1 MGRPEGVTRR
11 ALGRATLARQLLLER
26 SPLGPVA
33 AIEALAGMQA
43 QEPRPPFI
51 GLWSRI
57 RGFEPAQ
64 LRDALRTGAVLRAPL
79 LRGTLHLVSA
89 ADFRLLREACQPA
102 LDLATRV
109 LRDRVA
115 GADLDAVCALARTA
129 LEERPRT
136 SAQMREL
143 MAERFPTS
151 DARALAY
158 LARMHVPLALV
169 PSEDEWGYP
178 RDPSLALAAAGPG
191 DTTTLVRR
199 YLAAFGPA
207 SVADAQEWSG
217 VRGLTPAFET
227 LGDELVRL
235 RDESGREL
243 FDLPDAPRP
252 PQDTPS
258 PVRLL
263 PEFDNLVLGH
273 ADRGRFIAPEHRAL
287 LITKNLRVPATF
299 LVDGEVA
306 GTWSVTRRAR
316 SATLELVPFA
326 RLAAGARRELEQESV
341 ALLAA
346 IEPERAGEV
355 RVTPR

>member
-1 MGRPEGVTRR
+1 MTRR
-11 ALGRATLARQLLLER
+11 ELGRATLARQLLLER
-26 SPLGPVA
+26 SPLGAVA

-57 RGFEPAQ
+57 RGFEPAT
-64 LRDALRTGAVLRAPL
+64 LRDALRSGAVLRAPL

-89 ADFRLLREACQPA
+89 EDFRLLRGACQPA
-102 LDLATRV
+102 LDLAARV
-109 LRDRVA
+109 LRERAA

-143 MAERFPTS
+143 MAAHFPGS
-151 DARALAY
+151 DPRALAY
-158 LARMHVPLALV
+158 LARMQVPLALV
-169 PSEDEWGYP
+169 PSEDEWGFP
-178 RDPSLALAAAGPG
+178 RDPALALAAAAPG
-191 DTTTLVRR
+191 EATALVRR

-217 VRGLTPAFET
+217 VRGLAPAFEA
-227 LGDELVRL
+227 LGEELVRL
-235 RDESGREL
+235 TDETGREL
-243 FDLPDAPRP
+243 FDLPDALRP
-252 PQDTPS
+252 PADTPA
-258 PVRLL
+258 PARLL

-273 ADRGRFIAPEHRAL
+273 ADRSRFIAPEHRPL

-306 GTWSVTRRAR
+306 GTWSLTRRAR
-316 SATLELVPFA
+316 SATIELVPFA
-326 RLAAGARRELEQESV
+326 RLAAGARRELEQEAL

-346 IEPERAGEV
+346 LEPGRTGEV
-355 RVTPR
+355 AVSPR